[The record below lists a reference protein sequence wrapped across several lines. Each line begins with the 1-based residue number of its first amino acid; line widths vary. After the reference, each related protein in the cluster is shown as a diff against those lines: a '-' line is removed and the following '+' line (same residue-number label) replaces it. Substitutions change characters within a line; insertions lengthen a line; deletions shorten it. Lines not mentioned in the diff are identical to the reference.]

1 MSWDCLENPHKG
13 CEEARSESTECEIC
27 LCNSGCEEIIE
38 PRPVVLQMLVQ
49 FNIQKSYTCI
59 GADFRLN
66 QDNTSVKVQNW
77 GQKGLLR
84 AVVIGDYHLFLYILT

>member
-1 MSWDCLENPHKG
+1 
-13 CEEARSESTECEIC
+13 
-27 LCNSGCEEIIE
+27 
-38 PRPVVLQMLVQ
+38 MLVQ

-59 GADFRLN
+59 GGDFRLN